1 MGLVERENEI
11 LRTIGRMI
19 EAELDFI
26 IVGGYAVSA
35 LARHRYSV
43 DCDVVITKEQLE
55 KFEDLL
61 KKEGF
66 AKDIEKSGF
75 DKEYA
80 GEFASYKKKIQNLPL
95 TIDLLIN
102 SLVCRNTGA
111 AWSFNYIKKYS
122 IEENITGLETFVRC
136 KTSEKELLI
145 AFKIHSARKT
155 DVRDIV
161 MLRENLDFHKVLL
174 HLRRG
179 DIETL
184 KLQMKKIINTLEDRN
199 LVDSLKGVFILTVD
213 VERQIETTKKLI
225 KNLLENIQATE
236 RD

>member
-1 MGLVERENEI
+1 MKLIERENEI
-11 LRTIGRMI
+11 LMTIKGMI
-19 EAELDFI
+19 EADLDFI

-43 DCDVVITKEQLE
+43 DCDIVITKDRYEIFE
-55 KFEDLL
+55 KLL
-61 KKEGF
+61 KKKGF
-66 AKDIEKSGF
+66 VKHIEKSGF
-75 DKEYA
+75 DKIYA
-80 GEFASYKKKIQNLPL
+80 GEFVSYRKIINGFPI

-122 IEENITGLETFVRC
+122 IEENIPGLETFVRC
-136 KTSEKELLI
+136 KAPEKELLI

-161 MLRENLDFHKVLL
+161 MLRENLDIQRVLL

-179 DIETL
+179 NIETL
-184 KLQMKKIINTLEDRN
+184 KLQMDKIIYTLDDKK
-199 LVDSLKGVFILTVD
+199 LVDSLKGVFILPID
-213 VERQIETTKKLI
+213 VKGHIETTKKLI
-225 KNLLENIQATE
+225 ENLLNSLFTQ
-236 RD
+236 

>member
-11 LRTIGRMI
+11 LRIIGRII

-26 IVGGYAVSA
+26 VVRGYAVSA

-43 DCDVVITKEQLE
+43 DCDIVIAKEQLK

-66 AKDIEKSGF
+66 TKDIEKSGF
-75 DKEYA
+75 DEEYS
-80 GEFASYKKKIQNLPL
+80 GEFISYKKRIKNLPVS
-95 TIDLLIN
+95 IDLFIN

-111 AWSFNYIKKYS
+111 TWSFSYIKEYS
-122 IEENITGLETFVRC
+122 IEENIPGLETFVRC

-155 DVRDIV
+155 DIRDII
-161 MLRENLDFHKVLL
+161 MLRENLDFQKVLL

-184 KLQMKKIINTLEDRN
+184 KLQMNNITVTLKDRN
-199 LVDSLKGVFILTVD
+199 LIDSLNDFKC
-213 VERQIETTKKLI
+213 
-225 KNLLENIQATE
+225 
-236 RD
+236 